1 MSSTSIA
8 GLADLRVESST
19 SLSERILLF
28 AGVAAPATYIG
39 LDLVAASIYPAYSLR
54 DQAISELSATGA
66 PTAGL
71 WSMVSPIFAILLLA
85 FAIGLWRLTR
95 VRVLRVVAALMT
107 ALVALGPL
115 WALFPMHQRGAA
127 TDAQDVGHLV
137 LAGLSAA
144 IITAFMVA
152 GGIALGGWFRRL
164 SFAMAIVVAASFLY
178 TFALVGRLGANEAT
192 PWLGAIERVGIY
204 GYLAWIAILTLA
216 LFGNRRTMFALT
228 MTLAACGPAAE
239 SRRALDSLA
248 GATSAHA
255 SLEAGSVL
263 ADRGEA
269 QQYLDSARVFFLASD
284 FEPTAHALVG
294 AIAINRE
301 HAASAAEPA
310 KTALLRSATE
320 LEALASRMM
329 DRRVGSVAPMDS
341 AFARLHLAEAQ
352 LHCTRAE
359 VEWAQRQAGATGAE
373 MLMLADHFERAA
385 RDVGYVFPAAVQQ
398 HVESLRSIAV
408 LLSHT
413 GLTKSA
419 EVDIALS
426 RIDKD
431 VHVLIDLVGSA
442 RH

>member
-19 SLSERILLF
+19 SLSERVLLV
-28 AGVAAPATYIG
+28 AGIAAPITYIG
-39 LDLVAASIYPAYSLR
+39 LDLVAASIYPEYSLR

-66 PTAGL
+66 PTGRL
-71 WSMVSPIFAILLLA
+71 WSVVSPVFAILLLA

-95 VRVLRVVAALMT
+95 VRALRLVAALMT

-115 WALFPMHQRGAA
+115 WALFPMHQRGVV
-127 TDAQDVGHLV
+127 TDAQDLGHLI
-137 LAGLSAA
+137 LAGLSVA
-144 IITAFMVA
+144 IITAFMIA
-152 GGIALGGWFRRL
+152 GGIALGGWFRWL
-164 SFAMAIVVAASFLY
+164 SFVMATVVATSFVY
-178 TFALVGRLGANEAT
+178 TFAFVGRLAANEPT
-192 PWLGAIERVGIY
+192 PWMGAIERVGIY
-204 GYLAWIAILTLA
+204 GYLMWIATLA
-216 LFGNRRTMFALT
+216 LALLDSRRTLFALT

-248 GATSAHA
+248 GAASAHA

-284 FEPTAHALVG
+284 FEPAADALVG

-310 KTALLRSATE
+310 RTALLRSATE

-341 AFARLHLAEAQ
+341 AFARLHLAEVQ

-359 VEWAQRQAGATGAE
+359 DEWAQRQAGSTAAE

-385 RDVGYVFPAAVQQ
+385 RDVGYVFPAAVQE
-398 HVESLRSIAV
+398 HIASLRSIAV
-408 LLSHT
+408 LLSQT
-413 GLTKSA
+413 GLAKST
-419 EVDIALS
+419 EVNLALS
-426 RIDKD
+426 SIDKD
-431 VHVLIDLVGSA
+431 VHVLIDLVGNA